1 MNYMKEALANCGYDE
16 EPVYEDSVLIRN
28 LGIYNEEYYQSF
40 KGYDGMD
47 IDEVIECIPF
57 EEEYDFREYLE
68 DYTTEI
74 WQHMEQEALDKDGY
88 ADYNKINKTVDMIRD
103 SMYNDMA
110 EISNRVLDEL
120 WKMKKEMHT
129 AKVNR

>member
-1 MNYMKEALANCGYDE
+1 MKEALANCGYDE
-16 EPVYEDSVLIRN
+16 DRVYEGSVLFSN

-40 KGYDGMD
+40 DGYDGMD

-74 WQHMEQEALDKDGY
+74 WKHMEETSLDKDGY
-88 ADYNKINKTVDMIRD
+88 ADYNAINKTVDMIRD

-120 WKMKKEMHT
+120 WKMKKERHI